1 MPPEVRPA
9 DPASEPGAGLLAAMV
24 AEIVSL
30 YGPGNATDP
39 GFAVPTE
46 ELSPP
51 VGAFRLVWEDGRAV
65 ACGGVKRWDAET
77 GEIKRM
83 YVVPAARSRG
93 HARRLLVG
101 LEDAAR
107 ELGYA
112 RVRLDTGPR
121 QPHARALYESEGY
134 VAIPDYNG
142 NPRATFWFEKAL

>member
-39 GFAVPTE
+39 GFAVTAADF
-46 ELSPP
+46 SPP
-51 VGAFRLVWEDGRAV
+51 AGAFRLVWEDGQAV
-65 ACGGVKRWDAET
+65 ACGGVKRWDSET

-83 YVVPAARSRG
+83 YVAPAARSRG
-93 HARRLLVG
+93 HARRLLLG

-121 QPHARALYESEGY
+121 QPHARALYESQGY
-134 VAIPDYNG
+134 RSIPDYNG
-142 NPRATFWFEKAL
+142 NPRASLWFEKAL